1 MGILRSM
8 RELRRQSK
16 EIQRTWD
23 PAAQMRTGMAQMQ
36 AATAALAQQ
45 NATAHLADSGLPG
58 TAMVTAVRDTGT
70 RLNGM
75 PMVDLDLLVTV
86 ADRAPYP
93 VSLRCTVPLAGLPR
107 LAPGQRVAVRVDP
120 GQPLAVA
127 VMWAQAC

>member
-1 MGILRSM
+1 MGLFRSM
-8 RELRRQSK
+8 RELRRQTK

-23 PAAQMRTGMAQMQ
+23 PVAQMRTGMEQMQ
-36 AATAALAQQ
+36 AATAALAHQ
-45 NATAHLADSGLPG
+45 NATAHLADAGVPG

-70 RLNGM
+70 RFNGM

-93 VSLRCTVPLAGLPR
+93 VNLRCTVPLTGLPQ
-107 LAPGQRVAVRVDP
+107 LAAGQRVAVRVDP

-127 VMWAQAC
+127 VMWAQVC